1 LDFLPFAS
9 QRRELSPYA
18 FPEASSDQSR
28 LQSTFLEMSVGIV
41 ASDCDCSD
49 KPKNGGVSV
58 PGKSREMVKVYL
70 CRHHAVRCIGSF
82 CVALLRQVTIQLII
96 SIIVSS
102 FGARVAGNKWLKER
116 RSTFRVSQTAPWHS
130 TCGDFHLLPQVSS
143 PRNLAANVI

>member
-1 LDFLPFAS
+1 VWTLLSAKISLRQSLLRGSKTLRRIGLLTFAS

-28 LQSTFLEMSVGIV
+28 MQSTFLEMSVGIV

-58 PGKSREMVKVYL
+58 PGKSRKMVKVYL
-70 CRHHAVRCIGSF
+70 FRRHAVQCIGSF

-96 SIIVSS
+96 GIIIIIVSS
-102 FGARVAGNKWLKER
+102 FAVRVAGNKWLKER
-116 RSTFRVSQTAPWHS
+116 RSTFRVS
-130 TCGDFHLLPQVSS
+130 
-143 PRNLAANVI
+143 